1 MAINSQ
7 KFLPPSKIS
16 SSSSMIKVG
25 KVVPS
30 LYKKTSALKSKSSDV
45 DGELLVIKTKVV
57 DISNLVSSTTLL
69 KKKTEKENRKEKEE
83 KKREEKENKLEKK
96 DNKLI
101 SKLPSFNLPKLGFL
115 DAINRFITFTLL
127 GWVFKRIYPYI
138 PQILGFIKKIDP
150 VIKFVEVLAGN
161 FFKGVVDFIDFGYKA
176 HDTVRDFTKKI
187 GGENLQ
193 KTFDDFTKNLNTF
206 VELALIAGMLS
217 TGGPNLGSPKGG
229 PRGGKPGKGGDWR
242 TEGNVIKGK
251 GGFKQAYD
259 NMLKKGNLTKGE
271 QRVVRDYKRLVKAG
285 YHPDSAAN
293 QAFFRNRPEWLSGR
307 NVRGGGFSV
316 ETAKDYRTAAKG
328 NVVKPKLRLS
338 FGKGI
343 FGRVPIIGGLLDFA
357 FSLAMGEPVG
367 RAAAKAVG
375 STLGSALGTLIPIP
389 FAGTILGGIL
399 GDIVGGALYDTLT
412 ANKPKKM
419 AGGGKVTTRK
429 GKVVGGKIK
438 RTVRRVTSPSKAK
451 QVKPGTSVGGEKK
464 VKQIY
469 PEPPKQ
475 QVGKM
480 MNPYGFLTKTTKD
493 MGSIPFLGPIFN
505 IFGKTLLGDSPSK
518 DDYKII
524 GSSINAWINNAIS
537 KGILQGNLMSAFA
550 DGGVV
555 DIENEMKRNISGW
568 VEKSVEE
575 LVRNKVT
582 AAINELRRNLGLKP
596 LGITGAEVPQ
606 GLGDGLGLYVSSD
619 SPDFWLLATA
629 ALFENSDPQGAADV
643 AQAIY
648 NRVAMPGDPWHVD
661 NSIRKAILDP
671 NQFQPVRQYGGTSAW
686 SAIKTK
692 EDAIRFV
699 KTYGKSQSQ
708 LETVAAAI
716 LDKNKQASAR
726 QFVGPR
732 DSFRATSYEAANN
745 HLADET
751 EVRRLGHAFGFEPR
765 GATIGMFKQGKLS
778 AAVASDRITGTVGS
792 NLPSSGVIRDRQWNS
807 GIRLT
812 SLTTRSGL
820 TYQVASALA
829 TQFKAFVNELE
840 STGYKIKSIGGYRK
854 AGTGGGTGPSDPDYD
869 RERYGHPYGASID
882 INPSQNPY
890 GRSLITDMPRN
901 ISEIAAKHGLGWGGN
916 WSSVK
921 DAMHF
926 SAIKREGGNKDWS
939 FFRQGGPAFQKGGEV
954 GEQKVKPLQR
964 QASYEEGSG
973 SMIYILPIRIKEQVP
988 VPMGNNRVGFPGGLN
1003 RSMPSRVPMR

>member
-1 MAINSQ
+1 MAINHQ
-7 KFLPPSKIS
+7 KFLPPSKIPS
-16 SSSSMIKVG
+16 PTTSIVKVE

-30 LYKKTSALKSKSSDV
+30 LYKRIEPLSPESDDV
-45 DGELLVIKTKVV
+45 GGVGGELLVIKTKVIN
-57 DISNLVSSTTLL
+57 ISNLVSSNTLL
-69 KKKTEKENRKEKEE
+69 KKKTEKENRKEKEN
-83 KKREEKENKLEKK
+83 KTREEKENKLEKK

-138 PQILGFIKKIDP
+138 PQILDFIRKIDP
-150 VIKFVEVLAGN
+150 VIKFVETLAGN

-217 TGGPNLGSPKGG
+217 TGGPNLGRPGGG
-229 PRGGKPGKGGDWR
+229 PGGGKPGKGGDWR

-251 GGFKQAYD
+251 GGYKQAYD

-375 STLGSALGTLIPIP
+375 STIGAALGTFIPIP
-389 FAGTILGGIL
+389 LAGTILGGIL

-419 AGGGKVTTRK
+419 SSGGKVTTRK
-429 GKVVGGKIK
+429 GKVVGGKVK
-438 RTVRRVTSPSKAK
+438 RTVRRVTAPSKAK

-469 PEPPKQ
+469 PEPPKNQ
-475 QVGKM
+475 IGRM
-480 MNPYGFLTKTTKD
+480 MNPYGILTDTTKE
-493 MGSIPFLGPIFN
+493 MGAIPFLGPLFN
-505 IFGKTLLGDSPSK
+505 IFGKTILGDSPTR

-537 KGILQGNLMSAFA
+537 KGVLQGNLMSAFA

-555 DIENEMKRNISGW
+555 DIESEMKRNISGW

-582 AAINELRRNLGLKP
+582 TAINNLRKNLGLKP
-596 LGITGAEVPQ
+596 LQENVTGQDVTDEM
-606 GLGDGLGLYVSSD
+606 GELGSASD
-619 SPDFWLLATA
+619 AVGGA
-629 ALFENSDPQGAADV
+629 RLF
-643 AQAIY
+643 
-648 NRVAMPGDPWHVD
+648 M
-661 NSIRKAILDP
+661 KAGFPML
-671 NQFQPVRQYGGTSAW
+671 
-686 SAIKTK
+686 
-692 EDAIRFV
+692 
-699 KTYGKSQSQ
+699 
-708 LETVAAAI
+708 AAAI
-716 LDKNKQASAR
+716 LAGNIQQESGWRGQRTPWVLNDGVGTNKGLISWNQ
-726 QFVGPR
+726 
-732 DSFRATSYEAANN
+732 
-745 HLADET
+745 
-751 EVRRLGHAFGFEPR
+751 
-765 GATIGMFKQGKLS
+765 
-778 AAVASDRITGTVGS
+778 DRITNAERFLGKPLETASNAEQIKWIKEELKQYGLLDEFMDPNRTEEQLKSDSYKYIGWGDLGDRWKYSKQIFQSLQRGEVGTYK
-792 NLPSSGVIRDRQWNS
+792 PP
-807 GIRLT
+807 T
-812 SLTTRSGL
+812 ASGL
-820 TYQVASALA
+820 GTASGSLQIAKSLAESMGVPLYSHIRRDDPDSYHYDGRAMDFSNDAVGRGTPQQLALA
-829 TQFKAFVNELE
+829 KELV
-840 STGYKIKSIGGYRK
+840 K
-854 AGTGGGTGPSDPDYD
+854 
-869 RERYGHPYGASID
+869 RYGTTAKEIFYTPLGFSIKD
-882 INPSQNPY
+882 
-890 GRSLITDMPRN
+890 GRVVRPP
-901 ISEIAAKHGLGWGGN
+901 IAASTHYN
-916 WSSVK
+916 HV
-921 DAMHF
+921 HV
-926 SAIKREGGNKDWS
+926 
-939 FFRQGGPAFQKGGEV
+939 AFKKGGQI
-954 GEQKVKPLQR
+954 GEQKVKPLQK

-973 SMIYILPIRIKEQVP
+973 SMIYILPIHIKEQVP
-988 VPMGNNRVGFPGGLN
+988 VPMGNSRVGFPGGLN